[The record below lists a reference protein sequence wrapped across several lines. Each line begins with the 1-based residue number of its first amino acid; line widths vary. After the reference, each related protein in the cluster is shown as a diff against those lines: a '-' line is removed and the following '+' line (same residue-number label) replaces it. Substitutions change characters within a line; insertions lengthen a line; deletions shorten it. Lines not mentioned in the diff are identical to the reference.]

1 MSEIVAIAEAA
12 VYVDDLEADEALDR
26 DVLGPEIIGREAG
39 RHVFL
44 GGGDGVLQ
52 PSRQVSRPR
61 ATCCRAGG
69 EGSSPR

>member
-12 VYVDDLEADEALDR
+12 VYVDDLEADEAIDR

-52 PSRQVSRPR
+52 SFPAGVTPR
-61 ATCCRAGG
+61 VEVPPGG
-69 EGSSPR
+69 W